1 MKQKETLYKRAEL
14 RLLHSLEQGKQK
26 KTLIGTLI
34 RGVSAAFTGVF
45 LSYFFSGFVQV
56 LIVRQLGKLLYGEYA
71 TLTATLGLMS
81 SLLGFGLDVWVLSE
95 GGRDHSTLAVNIGH
109 VLWVKIAGA
118 AVLLGLVGLAWS
130 NQVVQTP
137 AFIVGV
143 LGIIFDSFTSSGY
156 SALRALN
163 RNGSV
168 AIFQVVSPLVLLGA
182 IGVMQYVGSSV
193 LLLFCMQAL
202 ISATLAVAL
211 LVLLRRLVGP
221 LLLHRFQLKYL
232 VRGAWLFVTA
242 DVFSNIYT
250 QSSIVILG
258 RMVDQTLVG
267 LWKPAL
273 NVIGFTFL
281 VPSLL
286 FLVGLPQLNAVARDR
301 RQYRSLLLAL
311 SIGAACYGLAVM
323 VGLWLFNGFIV
334 QLLFGHEYDAALP
347 LVQTMSLVPL
357 FKSGSFVCVAIML
370 SLNRQLVRVGL
381 QAIVTVLSVVG
392 GLIVIPTYGLQGAV
406 WLYIAVEALIFGLYL
421 AGAAILLWRA
431 WR

>member
-1 MKQKETLYKRAEL
+1 MTLYKRLEL
-14 RLLHSLEQGKQK
+14 RLSSSLEQSKQK
-26 KTLIGTLI
+26 QTLLGTLI
-34 RGVSAAFTGVF
+34 RGISAAITGVF
-45 LSYFFSGFVQV
+45 LSYFLSGFVQI

-71 TLTATLGLMS
+71 TLTATLGLMA

-95 GGRDHSTLAVNIGH
+95 GGRDHSTLAMNIGH
-109 VLWVKIAGA
+109 VLWAKIVGA
-118 AVLLGLVGLAWS
+118 VVLLALVALAWS
-130 NQVVQTP
+130 NQMVETP
-137 AFIVGV
+137 AFVIGV
-143 LGIIFDSFTSSGY
+143 LGIIFDSFTSTGY

-182 IGVMQYVGSSV
+182 IGAMQYVGASV
-193 LLLFCMQAL
+193 LLLFFVQAL
-202 ISATLAVAL
+202 TSAALATTLL
-211 LVLLRRLVGP
+211 LLLRKLVGP
-221 LLLHRFQLKYL
+221 LLLHRFRLWYL
-232 VRGAWLFVTA
+232 VSGAWLFVAA
-242 DVFSNIYT
+242 DVLSNIYT

-258 RMVDQTLVG
+258 RLVDQTLVG

-286 FLVGLPQLNAVARDR
+286 FLVGLPQLNAVTRDR

-311 SIGAACYGLAVM
+311 SAGALCYGVAVM
-323 VGLWLFNGFIV
+323 IGLWLFNGFIV

-347 LVQTMSLVPL
+347 LVRAMSLVPL
-357 FKSGSFVCVAIML
+357 FKSGSFVCVAILL

-381 QAIVTVLSVVG
+381 QAIVTVLSVIG
-392 GLIVIPTYGLQGAV
+392 GLVFIPIYGLQGAV
-406 WLYIAVEALIFGLYL
+406 WLYVAIEALIFILYL
-421 AGAAILLWRA
+421 AGAAFQLRRA

>member
-1 MKQKETLYKRAEL
+1 MKHKITAYKRLEL
-14 RLLHSLEQGKQK
+14 RLLRSLEQSRQK
-26 KTLIGTLI
+26 KNLIGSLV
-34 RGVSAAFTGVF
+34 RGLSAAITGVF
-45 LSYFFSGFVQV
+45 AAYFLSGFVQI

-71 TLTATLGLMS
+71 TLTATLGLMA

-95 GGRDHSTLAVNIGH
+95 GGRDHATLAVNIGH
-109 VLWVKIAGA
+109 VLRAKILGA
-118 AVLLGLVGLAWS
+118 ALLLGLVGLAWS
-130 NQVVQTP
+130 SQVVQTP

-143 LGIIFDSFTSSGY
+143 LGIIFDSFTNTGY

-163 RNGSV
+163 RNGAV

-182 IGVMQYVGSSV
+182 LGAMQYAGVSV
-193 LLLFCMQAL
+193 LLLFVVQAST
-202 ISATLAVAL
+202 SAALAVVL
-211 LVLLRRLVGP
+211 LGLLRRLVGP
-221 LLLHRFQLKYL
+221 LLPHRFQLGYL
-232 VRGAWLFVTA
+232 VRGAWLFVAA
-242 DVFSNIYT
+242 DVLSNIYT
-250 QSSIVILG
+250 QSGLVILG

-273 NVIGFTFL
+273 NVIGLTFL

-311 SIGAACYGLAVM
+311 SVGAACYGLAVM
-323 VGLWLFNGFIV
+323 VGLWLFNGLIV

-347 LVQTMSLVPL
+347 LVQAMSLVPL

-370 SLNRQLVRVGL
+370 SLDRQLVRVGL
-381 QAIVTVLSVVG
+381 QALVTVLSVAG
-392 GLIVIPTYGLQGAV
+392 GLLIIPAYGLQGAV
-406 WLYIAVEALIFGLYL
+406 WLYVAVEALIFGLYL
-421 AGAAILLWRA
+421 AGAAILLRRA